1 LYWLAT
7 LCVETGPPTCY
18 DCVTKPPH
26 NYEVSKVMKVQANTL
41 RPGHVIEHQG
51 RQYAVVKY
59 ELILP
64 GKGNAFI
71 AVDMRD
77 VHTGIKTNERW
88 RTADT
93 VEKLMTDEITCTL
106 LFSEDDQITLMD
118 SETYDQFSVPK
129 EMAGDAAVFLSDG
142 MEVIVDRVEGT
153 AVGVRPPQHVALEV
167 VEADAVVKGQTASSS
182 YKPAIMENGVKV
194 MVPPHIEAGTR
205 IVVNTADA
213 TYVERAKD

>member
-1 LYWLAT
+1 
-7 LCVETGPPTCY
+7 
-18 DCVTKPPH
+18 
-26 NYEVSKVMKVQANTL
+26 MKVQANTL

-77 VHTGIKTNERW
+77 VNTGVKTSERW

-93 VEKLMTDEITCTL
+93 VEKLTTDERVCTL
-106 LFSEDDQITLMD
+106 LFSEGDQITLMD
-118 SETYDQFSVPK
+118 TETYDQFTVPR
-129 EMAGDAAVFLSDG
+129 EMAGDGAPFLSEG
-142 MEVIVDRVEGT
+142 MEVTVDRVEG
-153 AVGVRPPQHVALEV
+153 APVGVHPPQHVTLTV
-167 VEADAVVKGQTASSS
+167 TEADAVVKGQTASSS
-182 YKPAIMENGVKV
+182 YKPAMLENGVRV
-194 MVPPHIEAGTR
+194 MVPPHIGAGTR
-205 IVVNTADA
+205 IVVNTHES

>member
-1 LYWLAT
+1 
-7 LCVETGPPTCY
+7 
-18 DCVTKPPH
+18 
-26 NYEVSKVMKVQANTL
+26 MKVQANTL

-51 RQYAVVKY
+51 KQYSVLKY

-77 VHTGIKTNERW
+77 VRTGVKTNERW
-88 RTADT
+88 RTQET
-93 VEKLMTDEITCTL
+93 VEKLNTDERACTL

-118 SETYDQFSVPK
+118 TETYDQFAVPRD
-129 EMAGDAAVFLSDG
+129 MAGDAAVFLADG
-142 MEVIVDRVEGT
+142 MEVMVDTVEGSP
-153 AVGVRPPQHVALEV
+153 VGVRPPQHVTLTVA
-167 VEADAVVKGQTASSS
+167 EADAVVKGQTASSS

-205 IVVNTADA
+205 IVVSTADA

>member
-1 LYWLAT
+1 
-7 LCVETGPPTCY
+7 
-18 DCVTKPPH
+18 
-26 NYEVSKVMKVQANTL
+26 MKVQANTL

-51 RQYAVVKY
+51 KQYSVLKY

-77 VHTGIKTNERW
+77 VRTGVKTNERW
-88 RTADT
+88 RTQET
-93 VEKLMTDEITCTL
+93 VEKLNTDERACTL

-118 SETYDQFSVPK
+118 TETYDQFTVARD
-129 EMAGDAAVFLSDG
+129 MAGDAAIFLADG
-142 MEVIVDRVEGT
+142 MEVMVDTVEG
-153 AVGVRPPQHVALEV
+153 APVGVRPPQHVTLAV
-167 VEADAVVKGQTASSS
+167 AEADAVVKGQTASSS
-182 YKPAIMENGVKV
+182 YKPAIMDNGVKV

-205 IVVNTADA
+205 IVVSTADA

>member
-1 LYWLAT
+1 
-7 LCVETGPPTCY
+7 
-18 DCVTKPPH
+18 
-26 NYEVSKVMKVQANTL
+26 MKVQANTL

-51 RQYAVVKY
+51 RQYAVTKY

-77 VHTGIKTNERW
+77 VQTGVKTNERW
-88 RTADT
+88 RTAET

-106 LFSEDDQITLMD
+106 LFREDDQITLMD
-118 SETYDQFSVPK
+118 TETYDQFSVPAD
-129 EMAGDAAVFLSDG
+129 MAGDAAIFLTDG
-142 MEVIVDRVEGT
+142 MEVMVDRVEGT
-153 AVGVRPPQHVALEV
+153 AVGVRPPQHVTLEV
-167 VEADAVVKGQTASSS
+167 AEADAVVKGQTASSS
-182 YKPAIMENGVKV
+182 YKPAVMDNGVKV